1 LEEEKLM
8 ATLINPLTESASLT
22 EKEYVLVPPYS
33 EESGAVTEYRPEARF
48 TLTQVSKIPDW
59 VQPTVEAFERIMR
72 LPANWDSYGAQPVQ
86 SALAGKAVE
95 ILSLV
100 MEEDSPPPSIVPL
113 SDGGLQMEW
122 HLRGQDVEIV
132 IATDEPPTYY
142 YRSHEGNPEEGLP
155 SAAYARLRSIIQ
167 ELG

>member
-1 LEEEKLM
+1 LEEDKLM

-33 EESGAVTEYRPEARF
+33 EESGAVTEYRTEARF
-48 TLTQVSKIPDW
+48 TLPQVRKIPDW
-59 VQPTVEAFERIMR
+59 VQPTVEALVRIMR
-72 LPANWDSYGAQPVQ
+72 LPPNWDSFGAQPVQ

-95 ILSLV
+95 ILSLI
-100 MEEDSPPPSIVPL
+100 MEENSPPPSIVPL

-122 HLRGQDVEIV
+122 HLRGEDVEIV
-132 IATDEPPTYY
+132 VATDEPTTYY
-142 YRSHEGNPEEGLP
+142 YRGREGNSEDGFP